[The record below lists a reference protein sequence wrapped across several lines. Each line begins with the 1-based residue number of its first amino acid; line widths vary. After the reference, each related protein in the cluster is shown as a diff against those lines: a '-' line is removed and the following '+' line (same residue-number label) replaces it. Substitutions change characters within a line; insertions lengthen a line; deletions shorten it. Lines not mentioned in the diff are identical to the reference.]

1 MSTNHRNPNSH
12 ELLIQPGT
20 FTMLSRTN
28 GQSVRRVPT
37 HLNRPLLPLGGGDRR
52 LNIPYSL
59 PREKPVSRMDP
70 IPRGGI
76 GGIGSRLGGRGG
88 IVIGGK
94 SSPHMVEPMSLGPV
108 IPVEIP
114 GVLEAASVV
123 VAFIILYKIRYFHI
137 AIIYAIIDNMNDS
150 NVYAHTLC
158 MRPPPMSRSR
168 RNGGGGGGGYGSR
181 PNIRSLY
188 PFLSGPPPIPP
199 LGHSFDQ

>member
-108 IPVEIP
+108 IPVEVP

-123 VAFIILYKIRYFHI
+123 VAFIILLNKR
-137 AIIYAIIDNMNDS
+137 
-150 NVYAHTLC
+150 
-158 MRPPPMSRSR
+158 RPPPMSRSR

>member
-1 MSTNHRNPNSH
+1 MCNRLEKMSTNHRNPNSH

-28 GQSVRRVPT
+28 GQSVRLVPT

-52 LNIPYSL
+52 LNMPYSF

-94 SSPHMVEPMSLGPV
+94 SSPHMVDPMSLGPV
-108 IPVEIP
+108 IPVN
-114 GVLEAASVV
+114 
-123 VAFIILYKIRYFHI
+123 R
-137 AIIYAIIDNMNDS
+137 
-150 NVYAHTLC
+150 
-158 MRPPPMSRSR
+158 
-168 RNGGGGGGGYGSR
+168 
-181 PNIRSLY
+181 
-188 PFLSGPPPIPP
+188 LS
-199 LGHSFDQ
+199 

>member
-1 MSTNHRNPNSH
+1 MIRERKNVQQRLEIMSTNHRNPNSH

-108 IPVEIP
+108 IPVN
-114 GVLEAASVV
+114 
-123 VAFIILYKIRYFHI
+123 R
-137 AIIYAIIDNMNDS
+137 
-150 NVYAHTLC
+150 
-158 MRPPPMSRSR
+158 
-168 RNGGGGGGGYGSR
+168 
-181 PNIRSLY
+181 
-188 PFLSGPPPIPP
+188 LS
-199 LGHSFDQ
+199 